1 MKSARRLKERLK
13 DATTISV
20 GSYQVNPF
28 LYWRSWL
35 TILTPFVLAAI
46 PLSLGDAGS
55 ENESEDRGY
64 SREEALWT
72 LYTILVMAVFW
83 IFELLPL
90 PITSLLPLVL
100 LPLAGVASTDEVA
113 RNYLKVS
120 SMWSGH
126 VTPECAGDQ
135 HDVCLQSD
143 HGHSGGA
150 LRPPPQGGAQ
160 DH

>member
-46 PLSLGDAGS
+46 PLSLGDAAS

-120 SMWSGH
+120 WH
-126 VTPECAGDQ
+126 GDIIR
-135 HDVCLQSD
+135 V
-143 HGHSGGA
+143 
-150 LRPPPQGGAQ
+150 RV
-160 DH
+160 